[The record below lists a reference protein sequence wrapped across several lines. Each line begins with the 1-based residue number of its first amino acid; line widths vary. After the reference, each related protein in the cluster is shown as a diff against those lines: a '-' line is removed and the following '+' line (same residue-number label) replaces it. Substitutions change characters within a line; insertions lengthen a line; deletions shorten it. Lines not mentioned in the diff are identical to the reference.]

1 MSILK
6 ERHYKDDLTGKQF
19 GELTV
24 LEPDNSKVWHSK
36 HWLCKCSCGKVV
48 SVERKHLLDGS
59 TKSCGHTKRQNGL
72 DHTDNFNGMRDRQNK
87 YNTNLEVIRNQKMQP
102 NNTSGVKGVDYHKG
116 RDEWRARVHTGG
128 KEITKWFKDKED
140 AIKWREQAVDKYYKP
155 KIDSAIKAGD
165 LKEALSKYDDKETLF
180 KALPLLLYHATLKE
194 YLPDILKN
202 GLKDFW
208 VGQDVEECIEYAK
221 MHHDC
226 EYDDIVCIEIP
237 KGALSADNCDFT
249 EDVGDGWSNDWSG
262 TFIYNGNISVET
274 FDSYWEDDHKWY
286 RLSVNML
293 EAYHYGNLD
302 YGKKAETRNQFGTKR
317 GTGHFGTG
325 FYTVGKYEPEK
336 VPSPYN
342 TRACWEIDLDKYNL
356 FKPKSNSEAHNLHDA
371 LKYINEYVDRNSF
384 VNYDEQKLLQELDDL
399 EYYRDNQGIIDF
411 IKKYDG
417 ASLDEDNN
425 PNYNLIHDIEN
436 NKWGAVDNYAREL
449 CKDMASSSDYL
460 DYAVDI
466 LNRIFKLDR
475 EELKELVRDAYFN
488 KSTDSVSTNFMK
500 ALGYEGVDVSHLD
513 HDADGLAGL
522 DNFSYGSVVYD
533 LKPNTYRKVK

>member
-1 MSILK
+1 MDIIINSI
-6 ERHYKDDLTGKQF
+6 
-19 GELTV
+19 
-24 LEPDNSKVWHSK
+24 N
-36 HWLCKCSCGKVV
+36 
-48 SVERKHLLDGS
+48 
-59 TKSCGHTKRQNGL
+59 
-72 DHTDNFNGMRDRQNK
+72 
-87 YNTNLEVIRNQKMQP
+87 
-102 NNTSGVKGVDYHKG
+102 
-116 RDEWRARVHTGG
+116 
-128 KEITKWFKDKED
+128 
-140 AIKWREQAVDKYYKP
+140 
-155 KIDSAIKAGD
+155 
-165 LKEALSKYDDKETLF
+165 
-180 KALPLLLYHATLKE
+180 
-194 YLPDILKN
+194 
-202 GLKDFW
+202 
-208 VGQDVEECIEYAK
+208 
-221 MHHDC
+221 
-226 EYDDIVCIEIP
+226 
-237 KGALSADNCDFT
+237 
-249 EDVGDGWSNDWSG
+249 
-262 TFIYNGNISVET
+262 
-274 FDSYWEDDHKWY
+274 
-286 RLSVNML
+286 
-293 EAYHYGNLD
+293 EAYHYGDLD
-302 YGKKAETRNQFGTKR
+302 YAKKAETRNQFGTKR

-325 FYTVGKYEPEK
+325 FYSVGKYEPEK

-411 IKKYDG
+411 IKKYDS

-436 NKWGAVDNYAREL
+436 NKWGAVESYAKEL

-475 EELKELVRDAYFN
+475 EELKELVKDAYFN

-513 HDADGLAGL
+513 HDAEGLAGL